1 MRNPANISDHKS
13 GHMRANRFSRTTALA
28 AIVSAVALSGC
39 FHSTQLAATWR
50 DPSAGPIHFN
60 RPVAVFVSNDAMMRR
75 AMEDKL
81 VHSLPSGAGVTS
93 YSVLGGADVSDAN
106 VAKQRLTEAGFDGAI
121 VMRVVSVDMV
131 PVYTPGTY
139 WYGAN
144 SGFAGYWGNAWRY
157 PYDATYVD
165 KIVTIETEIYSLA
178 SEKLIWAGRSE
189 TTNPKS
195 INKLGDSVIRHVT
208 KALREEGLIK

>member
-1 MRNPANISDHKS
+1 MRNPANVSVYNS
-13 GHMRANRFSRTTALA
+13 GHMRALRYCRTAALA
-28 AIVSAVALSGC
+28 AVVSAAGLSGC

-60 RPVAVFVSNDAMMRR
+60 RPVAVFVTNDEMMRR

-81 VHSLPSGAGVTS
+81 VHSLPSGAAVTS
-93 YSVLGGADVSDAN
+93 YSVLGLTDASDAN
-106 VAKQRLTEAGFDGAI
+106 VAKQRLSQAGFDGAI
-121 VMRVVSVDMV
+121 IMRVVSVDMV
-131 PVYTPGTY
+131 PVYTPGSY

-157 PYDATYVD
+157 PYDPTYVD

-178 SEKLIWAGRSE
+178 SEKLSWAGRSE
-189 TTNPKS
+189 TTNPRS
-195 INKLGDSVIRHVT
+195 VNKLGDSVSRPVT